1 MTTTVKIIRVA
12 LSVIGNKPAK
22 LARYDTDKLDRC
34 KVKTTVSVVF
44 VELETR
50 NREKLVLVNWR
61 QTVVRLVLIVTIDV

>member
-12 LSVIGNKPAK
+12 LSVIGDKPAK
-22 LARYDTDKLDRC
+22 LARYDTDKSDKC

-61 QTVVRLVLIVTIDV
+61 QTVVRLVLIVTIEV